1 MSHCPICVADVVIWY
16 VYDISVI
23 YTCQLSIPC
32 IGPVD
37 VVDVML
43 NRILAQSA
51 ALAVFSEHICDPKE
65 GHSNRNGGKAKKDEE
80 SSRV

>member
-1 MSHCPICVADVVIWY
+1 MLLY
-16 VYDISVI
+16 GTYDISVI
-23 YTCQLSIPC
+23 YTGQLSIPC
-32 IGPVD
+32 IGPID

-51 ALAVFSEHICDPKE
+51 ALAVFPEQVYEAEE
-65 GHSNRNGGKAKKDEE
+65 GQSNRNGGEAQEGEE

>member
-16 VYDISVI
+16 IYDISVI

-37 VVDVML
+37 VVHIML
-43 NRILAQSA
+43 SRILAQSA
-51 ALAVFSEHICDPKE
+51 ALAVFSEQVQE
-65 GHSNRNGGKAKKDEE
+65 AEERQSNRNGGEAQENEE
-80 SSRV
+80 SS